1 MNHLAVTPPRGYGA
15 ADGRLS
21 LDGHDLVALA
31 QAHGT
36 PLFVFSEAR
45 LRGNA
50 ARFRRAAEAGH
61 PRVLVCYASKA
72 CSNLSVLA
80 AVREEGLGV
89 EVNSGGELYKALAAG
104 VAPGRIVFNG
114 VAKTVEEI
122 GEAIGRGIKA
132 INVDS
137 PFELRRIGETGRAM
151 GRRAEV
157 ALRLVPGVEG
167 GATPGIRTGGSDS
180 KFGMMPEDLAEV
192 RGIAAEFADAVG
204 IIGLH
209 CHIGSQV
216 ADPDAFRDG
225 TRFMARQAREIAAW
239 LGRKLRHVNLGGGYP
254 VRYVHGDAGGL
265 DAFDAAED
273 AAAMVGRVAAE
284 AARELGPDVELL
296 FEPGRAI
303 VGDAAVL
310 LTTVENI
317 KHRGAQPWLFLDAG
331 YHTLIDAAAVRW
343 YFHMVTA
350 NRMGEAEAPFRVVG
364 PLCDSADCFFDVEGE
379 HLYDALRR
387 TRPDDAGLEAAV
399 VRLPRHRGLAATT
412 RPGDIVALLDVGAY
426 ALEQM
431 FPYCGRRRA
440 GAVMLRRDRG
450 VAWSRRPDTVE
461 DLVRDD
467 VPAA

>member
-1 MNHLAVTPPRGYGA
+1 MIDSQLASPRVAAAAGHLT
-15 ADGRLS
+15 

-31 QAHGT
+31 RAHGT

-50 ARFRRAAEAGH
+50 RRFRQAAEAGH
-61 PRVLVCYASKA
+61 PRALVCYASKA
-72 CSNLSVLA
+72 CSNLAVLA
-80 AVREEGLGV
+80 AVRDEGLGV

-122 GEAIGRGIKA
+122 REAIGQGIKA

-137 PFELRRIGETGRAM
+137 PFELRRIGETARAM

-180 KFGMMPEDLAEV
+180 KFGMMPEDLPEIRA
-192 RGIAAEFADAVG
+192 IAMEFADAIDV
-204 IIGLH
+204 IGLH
-209 CHIGSQV
+209 CHIGSQI

-225 TRFMARQAREIAAW
+225 TRFMAGQAREIGAW
-239 LGRKLRHVNLGGGYP
+239 LGRPLRHVNLGGGYP
-254 VRYVHGDAGGL
+254 VRCVHGPAAGLG
-265 DAFDAAED
+265 AFDAAED

-284 AARELGPDVELL
+284 AARALGPDTELL

-331 YHTLIDAAAVRW
+331 YHTLIDSAAVRW

-350 NRMGEAEAPFRVVG
+350 SRMGQAEAPFRVVG

-379 HLYDALRR
+379 HLYDALRQS
-387 TRPDDAGLEAAV
+387 RPDDAGLEAAV
-399 VRLPRHRGLAATT
+399 VRLPRYRGLAAATA
-412 RPGDIVALLDVGAY
+412 PGDIVALLDVGAY

-440 GAVMLRRDRG
+440 GAVMLRCAGDI
-450 VAWSRRPDTVE
+450 AWIRRPDTVE

-467 VPAA
+467 VPAG

>member
-1 MNHLAVTPPRGYGA
+1 MNHVPATPPRRFGTAG
-15 ADGRLS
+15 GHLT

-31 QAHGT
+31 RAHST

-45 LRGNA
+45 LRDNA
-50 ARFRRAAEAGH
+50 RRFRQAVEAGH
-61 PRVLVCYASKA
+61 PRALVCYASKA

-80 AVREEGLGV
+80 VIRQEGLGV

-114 VAKTVEEI
+114 VAKTVAEI
-122 GEAIGRGIKA
+122 QEAVDRGIRA

-137 PFELRRIGETGRAM
+137 PFELRRIGETARAM
-151 GRRAEV
+151 GGQAQV

-180 KFGMMPEDLAEV
+180 KFGMMPDDLPDA
-192 RGIAAEFADAVG
+192 RAIAAEFTDAIDITG
-204 IIGLH
+204 IH

-216 ADPDAFRDG
+216 ADASAFRDG
-225 TRFMARQAREIAAW
+225 TRFMAAQAREIGAW
-239 LGRKLRHVNLGGGYP
+239 LGRPLRHVNLGGGYP
-254 VRYVHGDAGGL
+254 VRYVHGPAVGL
-265 DAFDAAED
+265 AAFDAAED

-284 AARELGPDVELL
+284 AARQLPPETELL

-303 VGDAAVL
+303 VGDTAVL
-310 LTTVENI
+310 LTMVENI
-317 KHRGAQPWLFLDAG
+317 KRRGTQPWLFLDAG

-350 NRMGEAEAPFRVVG
+350 NRAGAAEAPFRVVG

-379 HLYDALRR
+379 HLYDELRAS
-387 TRPDDAGLEAAV
+387 RPDDAGLEAAV
-399 VRLPRHRGLAATT
+399 VRLPRHRSLAAATA
-412 RPGDIVALLDVGAY
+412 PGDIVALLDVGAY

-440 GAVMLRRDRG
+440 GAVMLRQDG
-450 VAWSRRPDTVE
+450 GIAWIRRPDTAE

-467 VPAA
+467 IQVF